1 MANEID
7 TGSVPLKRSEKLGYG
22 AGEAASS
29 LAWNMAGGFLLLYY
43 TDVALLPVA
52 ALGTLMLVTRVLDA
66 VFDPL
71 VGIAV
76 DRTRSRLGKAR
87 PYLIYATIPF
97 GILFVATF
105 SVPDISANGKLIYA
119 YLTFGFLGLM
129 YSLLYVPYSS
139 MLPMLTRRKDEKVQL
154 GSFRAMGSSIASIA
168 AYGLSMPLVAYLGG
182 ADREWGFTL
191 AAIVM
196 AVATVSLYLVTFLT
210 CRERHS
216 IVHDS
221 AISPWSSLSKIAR
234 NPLFRLVFLI
244 SVIIFIRI
252 GVMVSSLAYFA
263 KDVLGQIWVVSVALP
278 LSSVAILF
286 GGFISQRVL
295 LRFGPR
301 LGCIMAHGLMLPVFA
316 AMYLFEGS
324 STLFIALFVLSS
336 ISGGI
341 QAAAFYAMGADV
353 VEWQERHFG
362 QRDEGLVAASV
373 SFGTKIGMAIGT
385 AITAFA
391 LAAAGYDPAQATPS
405 ANDALRILVYGAP
418 IGIGL
423 IVMLCMNFYRPDDL
437 KGGTLTVTK
446 GLAS

>member
-1 MANEID
+1 MANESD
-7 TGSVPLKRSEKLGYG
+7 NRAVALKRSEKLGYG

-52 ALGTLMLVTRVLDA
+52 ALGTLMLVTRILDA

-76 DRTRSRLGKAR
+76 DRTRSRFGKAR
-87 PYLIYATIPF
+87 PYLVYAGIPF

-105 SVPDISANGKLIYA
+105 SVPDISASGKLLYA
-119 YLTFGFLGLM
+119 YLTFGFLGLL

-139 MLPMLTRRKDEKVQL
+139 MLPMLTRRQDEKVQL
-154 GSFRAMGSSIASIA
+154 GSFRAMGSSLASIA
-168 AYGLSMPLVAYLGG
+168 AYGLSMPLVSWLGG

-191 AAIVM
+191 AAVVM
-196 AVATVSLYLVTFLT
+196 AVATVSLYLITFAT
-210 CRERHS
+210 CRERYS
-216 IVHDS
+216 VVHDS
-221 AISPWSSLSKIAR
+221 TISPWSSLSKISR

-244 SVIIFIRI
+244 SAIIFIRI

-286 GGFISQRVL
+286 GGFLSQHVL

-301 LGCIMAHGLMLPVFA
+301 LGCIIAHGLTLPIFV
-316 AMYLFEGS
+316 AMWVFEGS
-324 STLFIALFVLSS
+324 PTVFIALFVLSS

-353 VEWQERHFG
+353 VEWQERNFG

-391 LAAAGYDPAQATPS
+391 LAAAGYDPARATPS
-405 ANDALRILVYGAP
+405 ANDALRALVYGAP
-418 IGIGL
+418 ILIGL
-423 IVMLCMNFYRPDDL
+423 IVMLCMNFYRPGDRKSDIL
-437 KGGTLTVTK
+437 PVIEGLT
-446 GLAS
+446 

>member
-1 MANEID
+1 MAHKIK
-7 TGSVPLKRSEKLGYG
+7 GRSAPLKMSEKLGYG

-52 ALGTLMLVTRVLDA
+52 ALGALMLATRILDA

-71 VGIAV
+71 VGIVV
-76 DRTRSRLGKAR
+76 DRTRSRFGKAR
-87 PYLIYATIPF
+87 PYLLYAGIPF

-105 SVPDISANGKLIYA
+105 SVPDISASGKLIYA
-119 YLTFGFLGLM
+119 YLTFGLLGLM

-139 MLPMLTRRKDEKVQL
+139 MLPMLTCRQDEKVQL
-154 GSFRAMGSSIASIA
+154 GSFRAMASSIASIA
-168 AYGLSMPLVAYLGG
+168 AYGLSMPLVLLLGG

-191 AAIVM
+191 AAFVM
-196 AVATVSLYLVTFLT
+196 AAATVTLYLVTFAT
-210 CRERHS
+210 CRERYA
-216 IVHDS
+216 IVQDV
-221 AISPWSSLSKIAR
+221 AISPWSSLSKISR

-244 SVIIFIRI
+244 STIIFVRI

-263 KDVLGQIWVVSVALP
+263 KDVLGEIAVVSIALP

-295 LRFGPR
+295 VRFGAR
-301 LGCIMAHGLMLPVFA
+301 LGCIIAHGLTLPIFL
-316 AMYLFEGS
+316 AMYLLEGS
-324 STLFIALFVLSS
+324 PTLFVALFVLSS

-353 VEWQERHFG
+353 VEWQERNFG

-373 SFGTKIGMAIGT
+373 SFGTKIGMAVGT

-391 LAAAGYDPAQATPS
+391 LAVSGYDPAQPTPS
-405 ANDALRILVYGAP
+405 ANDALRVLVYGAP
-418 IGIGL
+418 ILIGL
-423 IVMLCMNFYRPDDL
+423 IVMLCMNFYRPDVRKDD
-437 KGGTLTVTK
+437 TVTIMK
-446 GLAS
+446 GIES